1 MIILGLREVDHQL
14 AVGGPAL
21 CGLKDGD
28 LCAHVV
34 SKTVSRLAKA
44 AAWPWAA
51 LMMAGLQGMQT
62 RGMKNQC
69 IIGGL
74 KRACALAM
82 NVF

>member
-1 MIILGLREVDHQL
+1 MIILGVGAIHHQS

-62 RGMKNQC
+62 RGVKNQC
-69 IIGGL
+69 IIGAL
-74 KRACALAM
+74 KRACELATRSL
-82 NVF
+82 

>member
-1 MIILGLREVDHQL
+1 MIIIGLREVDHQL
-14 AVGGPAL
+14 AIGGPAF

-34 SKTVSRLAKA
+34 SKTVSRSAKA

-51 LMMAGLQGMQT
+51 LMVAGLQGTQT
-62 RGMKNQC
+62 RGVKNKC

-74 KRACALAM
+74 KRTYVLAM
-82 NVF
+82 SSQ